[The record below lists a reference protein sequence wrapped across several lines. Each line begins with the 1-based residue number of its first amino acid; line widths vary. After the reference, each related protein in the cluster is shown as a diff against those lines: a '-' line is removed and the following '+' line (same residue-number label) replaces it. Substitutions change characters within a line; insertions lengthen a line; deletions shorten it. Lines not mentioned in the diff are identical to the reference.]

1 MIRSLKWKF
10 VSVMMSISALILILV
25 FGGVYV
31 TTMRSLYQNSVIVL
45 SRALGE
51 MNTAI
56 ALPDT
61 TLQETQYPYFTAII
75 AQDGTVNVP
84 SGNYY
89 SLNEQTVIDLC
100 SVVVKRTDGIGSIE
114 RYGVRYMKESGTDIA
129 GNPVTRV
136 AFVDIT
142 VERGTLA
149 ALLANS
155 MLIALACLSILFFI
169 SLVFATEAV
178 RPLADSMEKQRRFV
192 ADASHELNTPLT
204 VIISNIGLMMADSGE
219 TGDPRLERVMY
230 EAKRMKKLTK
240 DLLYLARSDGPDKS
254 ALVFSTLNLSELA
267 EESALFFEPLIF
279 EEGKSIV
286 YEGDPDVRVRG
297 SESHIKQLIEI
308 LLDNARK
315 YSYDQT
321 QITLRIKK
329 QAQRKRAILTVN
341 NCGDTIEPS
350 KLGAI
355 FERFYRAD
363 SARKENGGYG
373 LGLSI
378 AKSIVEQHD
387 GSISVASNPESG
399 TTFTVVLPL
408 TKNSD

>member
-10 VSVMMSISALILILV
+10 VFVMMAISALVLLLV

-31 TTMRSLYQNSVIVL
+31 MTTRSLYQNSVIVL

-56 ALPDT
+56 VLPGS

-75 AQDGTVNVP
+75 KEDGSVTVP

-89 SLNEQTVIDLC
+89 SLNEETVIDLC
-100 SVVVKRTDGIGSIE
+100 SIAVNRTDGIGTIE
-114 RYGVRYMKESGTDIA
+114 RFGVRYMKESGHDSL
-129 GNPVTRV
+129 GNAVTRV

-155 MLIALACLSILFFI
+155 TLIALPCLSILFFI

-204 VIISNIGLMMADSGE
+204 VIISNIGLLMSEDA
-219 TGDPRLERVMY
+219 GDPRLERVMY

-240 DLLYLARSDGPDKS
+240 DLLYLARSDGPDRS
-254 ALVFSTLNLSELA
+254 ALVFSTLDLSELA

-279 EEGKSIV
+279 EEGKSIRF
-286 YEGDPDVRVRG
+286 EGDADVRVRG
-297 SESHIKQLIEI
+297 SESHIRQLIEI

-315 YSYDQT
+315 YSYEQT
-321 QITLRIKK
+321 EITLRIRK
-329 QAQRKRAILTVN
+329 QAQRKRAVLTVN
-341 NCGDTIEPS
+341 NQGDAIPPD
-350 KLGAI
+350 KLSMI

-378 AKSIVEQHD
+378 AKSIVEQHS
-387 GSISVASNPESG
+387 GSISVASSPSDG

-408 TKNSD
+408 AKGSD